1 MLGPFN
7 YTGVASCDTG
17 NEKYWVQV
25 FAKEEE
31 MRQPDK
37 TVRDSGDLSYGII
50 DPARSPCTL
59 ITECDVGEMVRPST
73 FSQIDQ
79 GIRTKT
85 VTVSGA
91 VNDKP
96 QSSLRDKLSRLIKE
110 ANAMTVSQPN
120 NQSSIQPAKV
130 STITLTNTVTNTI
143 TNTKTLTQVST
154 MTNSSSTSTNSGAV
168 NPTTL
173 QNNQPNSNSGNGNSN
188 NNNNNNISANSNS
201 NSNNNIIPELVK
213 ELKNELYK
221 DIVAEEMDK
230 KNKKN
235 DISEMIQDA
244 LREKDEE
251 RGGGK
256 NGPKID
262 LG

>member
-1 MLGPFN
+1 MQILLLLSVIHCNKFSVTDDEQMSEFINFLRINSGMEPLEEHPALVAVAKEHVRSMCRGGKLTHASRNLTSLIRRIGRKGLHIERAAENIAKQYSYTKSNMQEYTEVAKKWFRSTEHRRIMLGPFN

-85 VTVSGA
+85 VTV
-91 VNDKP
+91 
-96 QSSLRDKLSRLIKE
+96 
-110 ANAMTVSQPN
+110 
-120 NQSSIQPAKV
+120 
-130 STITLTNTVTNTI
+130 
-143 TNTKTLTQVST
+143 
-154 MTNSSSTSTNSGAV
+154 
-168 NPTTL
+168 
-173 QNNQPNSNSGNGNSN
+173 
-188 NNNNNNISANSNS
+188 
-201 NSNNNIIPELVK
+201 
-213 ELKNELYK
+213 
-221 DIVAEEMDK
+221 
-230 KNKKN
+230 
-235 DISEMIQDA
+235 
-244 LREKDEE
+244 
-251 RGGGK
+251 
-256 NGPKID
+256 
-262 LG
+262 